1 MIVSPGDLEADAMWK
16 MPSSILAG
24 CPAGPSVTVAT
35 GSCST
40 CPDLVKFHKH
50 VPTLEGHLRM
60 ETCGDEW
67 SGYGR
72 SVKRETD
79 GTCAYS
85 PTSFGMIDGII
96 LSGNL
101 GGFLMVC
108 NLTTTRN
115 HMRPRDVLL
124 VKMR

>member
-1 MIVSPGDLEADAMWK
+1 
-16 MPSSILAG
+16 
-24 CPAGPSVTVAT
+24 
-35 GSCST
+35 
-40 CPDLVKFHKH
+40 
-50 VPTLEGHLRM
+50 M

-72 SVKRETD
+72 SVKRETE

-124 VKMR
+124 GIPYLRSAFCSFYIMRSSCAYSTHTHTDMHE